1 MTRRS
6 TLSLALA
13 LPALF
18 FWAISLQ
25 AAPGPELL
33 ARPSEWATAVPGTS
47 VANLYRIEDG
57 LYRAAQPTAAG
68 FTELSALGVHSVLD
82 VAGGAGDGAF
92 VSGDAIRL
100 FHVPMSAW
108 GLHDDL
114 VLRALRIMAD
124 PANRPLLV
132 HCQHGAD
139 RTGAMVA
146 LYRVVVQGWKKAD
159 AIREMNRG
167 GYHHTFLWKNLDRY
181 VDHADVASLRKALG
195 LAETAAAA
203 SAGAGASEALAIPTA
218 DPSR

>member
-1 MTRRS
+1 MIRR
-6 TLSLALA
+6 TPFVALA
-13 LPALF
+13 ALF
-18 FWAISLQ
+18 FCAISLQ

-33 ARPSEWATAVPGTS
+33 ARPAEWAIAVPGTS

-57 LYRAAQPTAAG
+57 LYRAAQPTASG

-92 VSGDAIRL
+92 VSGDAIHL

-114 VLRALRIMAD
+114 VLQALRIMAD
-124 PANRPLLV
+124 PANRPLLI

-146 LYRVVVQGWKKAD
+146 LYRVVVQGWTKAD
-159 AIREMNRG
+159 AIREMNQG
-167 GYHHTFLWKNLDRY
+167 GYHHSFLFTNLDRY
-181 VDHADVASLRKALG
+181 VNRADVAALRKALG
-195 LAETAAAA
+195 LAEPAAAPP
-203 SAGAGASEALAIPTA
+203 GAGTSAAEGLALPAVISAP
-218 DPSR
+218 